1 MIKKVIYTHGTH
13 LKYFRLI
20 KQRSSQIVE
29 ITLFLTF
36 AIFLTILK
44 SYHEPWRDEL
54 QEYGFVSRRPGA
66 LSIFQEFFSG
76 GYLPPYSSFYS
87 FFSYLGGYSYK
98 KWFVWFLLIFSTFLF
113 ISLKEIKFRY
123 KAILLTSPYIL
134 YEWSTIDRNYTLIF
148 AVSLIL
154 LKQISL
160 RVRSEYIL
168 VSLSVLNFLGLWG
181 MFISVLVL
189 CTLSA
194 FNRSLDKLHYYW
206 FSFTLILASL
216 PFVLNINKGYGGPYE
231 GRVDFTNPLD
241 KLVSTAKNLFI
252 LLFGEAGQYP
262 HTWVRI
268 WPSHFPVA
276 LGIFTVAALLI
287 SGMIFAFT
295 INSKLSVLLTSSAI
309 IYFVWTAYFY
319 PGAQRH
325 WFFLPF
331 SWLIITFVFKLVSSK
346 TSIKENNFPKLKM
359 ISSSVLVLILSTQV
373 LSQVPYSAKNFLA
386 EIRLPFSSVNQ
397 IVLPNS
403 NKSVLLIYP
412 DYLGVT
418 FLAQKKTEALF
429 LEGNYVG
436 DFRGFRNSRAVVP
449 SDLYKRCFDKDTNLF
464 LLTNQDITR
473 KIIESGIGKVIQT
486 SDPAIVSEEGNIS
499 LVEINRLCLKS
510 EWSKLLKAIEQ

>member
-1 MIKKVIYTHGTH
+1 LRFFKKGRINF
-13 LKYFRLI
+13 LE
-20 KQRSSQIVE
+20 IV
-29 ITLFLTF
+29 LFLAFT
-36 AIFLTILK
+36 ISVTILK
-44 SYHEPWRDEL
+44 IYHEPWRDEL
-54 QEYGFVSRRPGA
+54 QWYGFVARRPDI
-66 LSIFQEFFSG
+66 LTINQEFFSAG
-76 GYLPPYSSFYS
+76 NLPVYSSFYI
-87 FFSYLGGYSYK
+87 FFSYLGDYSYK
-98 KWFVWFLLIFSTFLF
+98 KWFVWLLLIFSTFLF
-113 ISLKEIKFRY
+113 ISLKEIRFRY

-134 YEWSTIDRNYTLIF
+134 YEWSTIDRNYTLIL

-206 FSFTLILASL
+206 FSFTLVLASL
-216 PFVLNINKGYGGPYE
+216 PFVLNTNKGFGGPYE
-231 GRVDFTNPLD
+231 GKVDFSNPLS
-241 KLVSTAKNLFI
+241 KIVLTSKHLFI

-262 HTWVRI
+262 NTWVRV
-268 WPSHFPVA
+268 WPSHIPEAF
-276 LGIFTVAALLI
+276 GIFTVAVLVI
-287 SGMIFAFT
+287 SVMIYAYT
-295 INSKLSVLLTSSAI
+295 INVRLSVLLASSTI
-309 IYFVWTAYFY
+309 IYFIWTSYFY

-325 WFFLPF
+325 WFYLPF
-331 SWLIITFVFKLVSSK
+331 SWLLITFIFK
-346 TSIKENNFPKLKM
+346 I
-359 ISSSVLVLILSTQV
+359 ISSETNIREKNLSNLNKISGGILILILSIQTI
-373 LSQVPYSAKNFLA
+373 SQIPYTAKMVLA

-397 IVLPNS
+397 IVLTNS
-403 NKSVLLIYP
+403 NNTVLLIYP

-418 FLAQKKTEALF
+418 FLAQKETEALF
-429 LEGNYVG
+429 LQGNYVG

-464 LLTNQDITR
+464 LLTNQDVTR

-486 SDPAIVSEEGNIS
+486 SDPAIVPEEGNIS